1 MLAEGRNLRC
11 SAAMTAGVGLRE
23 EAGVL
28 RRCFVG
34 AGLVM
39 ALVVAEGESLG
50 LGGEIWLG

>member
-11 SAAMTAGVGLRE
+11 SAAMAAGVGVRA

-34 AGLVM
+34 AGLVV
-39 ALVVAEGESLG
+39 ALVVAEGGS
-50 LGGEIWLG
+50 